1 MKRLVLYFQWHIG
14 YMTDEY
20 TPTYRGFDSHYGY
33 LGGCDDYYDHTYS
46 DGRGT
51 GNVTKVWHRNTF
63 SNTGPLWGESTVDRW
78 IPLTK
83 GQ

>member
-33 LGGCDDYYDHTYS
+33 LGGCDDYYDHNYR

-51 GNVTKVWHRNTF
+51 GNETKVWNKNAFH
-63 SNTGPLWGESTVDRW
+63 NTGPF
-78 IPLTK
+78 
-83 GQ
+83 